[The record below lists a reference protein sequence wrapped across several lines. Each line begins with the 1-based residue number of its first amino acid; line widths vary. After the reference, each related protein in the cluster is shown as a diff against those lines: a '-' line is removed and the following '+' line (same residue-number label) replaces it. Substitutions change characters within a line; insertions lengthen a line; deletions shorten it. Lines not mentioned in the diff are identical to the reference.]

1 MRKFTALNADNSI
14 FSGSFVSLNKV
25 QKKNIFMF
33 LYILAKPLW
42 ACLRNSN
49 ESLKFIMN
57 VFFFT
62 SDSMVLE
69 INHISYIKYFG
80 GWP

>member
-33 LYILAKPLW
+33 LYILAKPL
-42 ACLRNSN
+42 
-49 ESLKFIMN
+49 
-57 VFFFT
+57 
-62 SDSMVLE
+62 
-69 INHISYIKYFG
+69 
-80 GWP
+80 